1 MVEWYI
7 DILVF
12 DVYQK
17 PTSTQ
22 RYITADSFHPQYYKN
37 AAFNSMAHRMCNF
50 QLSPQN
56 YENKK
61 KKIFEI
67 GRVNIQQIKFRK

>member
-1 MVEWYI
+1 MVERYI
-7 DILVF
+7 DRLVF
-12 DVYQK
+12 DVYRK

-22 RYITADSFHPQYYKN
+22 RYITADSFHYKN
-37 AAFNSMAHRMCNF
+37 AAFNSMTHRMCTF

-67 GRVNIQQIKFRK
+67 RRLNGYPVNQI